1 MGREELGMERSL
13 VLIKPDAVQRGL
25 IGEIITHI
33 ERTGL
38 KLVAMKMIH
47 MNEELAGRHYAIHKG
62 KPFYED
68 LIAFITSSPVIAIVI
83 QGDNVVEI
91 IRHTIGETNPAK
103 SAPGT
108 IRGDFAIS
116 MKHNLI
122 HASDS
127 TENAISEIELFFS
140 KDEIHDYSRNIDRW
154 T

>member
-1 MGREELGMERSL
+1 MERSL

-25 IGEIITHI
+25 IGEVITHI
-33 ERTGL
+33 ERKGL

-47 MNEELAGRHYAIHKG
+47 MNEELAGRHYAIHQG
-62 KPFYED
+62 KPFYEE
-68 LIAFITSSPVIAIVI
+68 LIAFITSSPVVAIVI

-91 IRHTIGETNPAK
+91 IRRTIGDTNPVK

-116 MKHNLI
+116 TRHNLI

-127 TENAISEIELFFS
+127 TENASSEIELFFS
-140 KDEIHDYSRNIDRW
+140 KDEIHDYSRDIDEW